1 MFKVIRSSAGA
12 GKTHALVKHY
22 LGHCLGTSNAT
33 AYRQVLAL
41 TFTNKAASEMRERA
55 VEYLRKLSALD
66 LEQGHMADVMQAL
79 EQGTGATPQEIARRA
94 DAVLRHMLH
103 HYGDVAISTIDAFTR
118 RVARPFARD
127 LRLDQALHMST
138 DADWYHGQAVDAL
151 IAEAG
156 THAEVTKLLVQAC
169 EQLLEDEKK
178 WDPAT
183 SLRELIKVLDQE
195 RSIKPLEALSRLD
208 ANSAIQLTK
217 KLREESMAERE
228 KIRAAGRAAVQFM
241 QSVGVA
247 DDAWAEGARGIPSYL
262 RKIAAFDGAWLEE
275 GKSAMK
281 AIAKDDL
288 FSGKADADARSLI
301 GSAAQDMK
309 RHFAHAHETLHSGQR
324 RYFLLRAIRRELPT
338 TFALHELS
346 RHLEQLKHDDGV
358 AFFSD
363 LTRRVAE
370 VVRDEPAPWI
380 FERVGERY
388 MHFLIDEFQDTS
400 LLQWECLLPLIDN
413 ALSKGGSAFIV
424 GDAKQAIY
432 RWRNGEAQLL
442 MRFPE
447 LHGRTDSKTDR
458 ERADVI
464 KRNYKEGD
472 RLVANRRSSA
482 TIVQFN
488 NALFNALPAILPE
501 RLRVAYAGQEQEVH
515 RTDEGLVHVEVL
527 PKEVVG
533 HEADEATARFLAA
546 RVAECLADGYQPS
559 DIAVLVRSKSV
570 GQRCV
575 ETLKAHGHSVS
586 SPDGGKLAS
595 SASAQLIIDLLRVL
609 HTHDECAAARALQ
622 RMAQLIAPPEAIA
635 VDPFPD
641 SRKGIANQR
650 IGQWL
655 RDHGHPALR
664 TTLSALMETLANALG
679 IDPAHDGQLLA
690 LIDEAHDF
698 GLQHGQD
705 IAAFL
710 EHWDR
715 KGGERASATAPQ
727 GAIQVMTI
735 HKAKGLEF
743 PVVIVPSTQMR
754 SNGRNTERLW
764 IDGSEASHELP
775 YALVAAGGALQ
786 SAGIPEL
793 DEEEELK
800 QLDEINLLYVAFTRP
815 KERLYV
821 WARAYRADAVTK
833 SLMAWLEAQQS
844 HGAYQSGKRLEP
856 WKRSAEALPVA
867 LRSSANHAGTD
878 LPLRFEA
885 PEDWDPAD
893 TDPMRRHGILVHEA
907 LSRVLVATDL
917 PHAVDAMLR
926 EGAIDRDE
934 AAMLR
939 ERIEPLLRSPT
950 IAEWFTPGMH
960 VRTEA
965 TLITAD
971 GHALRPDRVVIDGE
985 AVRVLDYKTG
995 APNERHHA
1003 QVRGYL
1009 HVLRAIGHKQVE
1021 GALLYTGTGELQIV
1035 EPA

>member
-1 MFKVIRSSAGA
+1 
-12 GKTHALVKHY
+12 
-22 LGHCLGTSNAT
+22 
-33 AYRQVLAL
+33 
-41 TFTNKAASEMRERA
+41 
-55 VEYLRKLSALD
+55 
-66 LEQGHMADVMQAL
+66 
-79 EQGTGATPQEIARRA
+79 
-94 DAVLRHMLH
+94 
-103 HYGDVAISTIDAFTR
+103 
-118 RVARPFARD
+118 
-127 LRLDQALHMST
+127 
-138 DADWYHGQAVDAL
+138 
-151 IAEAG
+151 
-156 THAEVTKLLVQAC
+156 
-169 EQLLEDEKK
+169 
-178 WDPAT
+178 
-183 SLRELIKVLDQE
+183 
-195 RSIKPLEALSRLD
+195 
-208 ANSAIQLTK
+208 
-217 KLREESMAERE
+217 
-228 KIRAAGRAAVQFM
+228 
-241 QSVGVA
+241 
-247 DDAWAEGARGIPSYL
+247 
-262 RKIAAFDGAWLEE
+262 
-275 GKSAMK
+275 
-281 AIAKDDL
+281 
-288 FSGKADADARSLI
+288 
-301 GSAAQDMK
+301 
-309 RHFAHAHETLHSGQR
+309 
-324 RYFLLRAIRRELPT
+324 
-338 TFALHELS
+338 
-346 RHLEQLKHDDGV
+346 V